1 MARDAPAVQSAI
13 PCPRPTAVV
22 PQPNALL
29 LTISAHEVDFFGRMR
44 ADRGPGR
51 QEIHIFYR
59 HTHTGTADGTA
70 APSMADEDAADGVR
84 TAPTSPVMGAPAA
97 SAAPPGRLP
106 RIVVMPSPPPGEVA
120 AFGVSASA
128 ASAAGAAAAGDDA
141 GLLAAQQRELADREE
156 ARHAAELFRL
166 LPARCVGTGLHPPR
180 PANVPAHV
188 GPNHLPMSAHARWRR
203 HQFPLR
209 PAPAPAPA
217 CRVCASCLRR
227 SPKAARRCGPRSRP
241 MVDGWLMDSTRPG
254 PAGPVA
260 AVVVVALL
268 LLLLFT
274 PPQSLDS
281 AGSRP
286 IYCLGRDHAIC
297 ILATQRQQPSRVCF
311 LMFGRAC

>member
-1 MARDAPAVQSAI
+1 
-13 PCPRPTAVV
+13 
-22 PQPNALL
+22 
-29 LTISAHEVDFFGRMR
+29 MR

-70 APSMADEDAADGVR
+70 APSMADEDVADGVR

-128 ASAAGAAAAGDDA
+128 ASAAGVAAAGDDA

-241 MVDGWLMDSTRPG
+241 MVDGWLMDSTPARPAPSPSSSSSRCCCCCYLPHPNHLTQLDRG
-254 PAGPVA
+254 PFIAWVATMPSVFSPLSASNPLEFVFLCLAGLVETH
-260 AVVVVALL
+260 LL
-268 LLLLFT
+268 PSHSPPPSLQTRRLLPRF
-274 PPQSLDS
+274 
-281 AGSRP
+281 
-286 IYCLGRDHAIC
+286 
-297 ILATQRQQPSRVCF
+297 
-311 LMFGRAC
+311 